1 MHFTRKDERGQT
13 MTEYILIIALI
24 AIFVIGAV
32 KLFGKKTSEGFQ
44 EAAGQVDK
52 AVEYGTKGAA
62 GK

>member
-1 MHFTRKDERGQT
+1 MRFSRNDQTGQT

-52 AVEYGTKGAA
+52 AVEYGNKGAS
-62 GK
+62 GR

>member
-1 MHFTRKDERGQT
+1 MRIDRRDQKGQT
-13 MTEYILIIALI
+13 MTEYILIVALI

-52 AVEYGTKGAA
+52 AVEYGKKGAS

>member
-1 MHFTRKDERGQT
+1 MFSTRSNNKGQA

-32 KLFGKKTSEGFQ
+32 KFFGKRTSEGFK

-52 AVEYGTKGAA
+52 AVDYGNKGAS
-62 GK
+62 GR